1 MKRFWAFVYNGLVI
15 PGFWLLFHMGALFNR
30 KIRRGITGRRGLF
43 LQLGQRTGALKHKR
57 RIWFHSS
64 SLGEFEQA
72 KPIIAALRKKYDSI
86 DILVTFFSP
95 SGYEHAR
102 NYKLADLITYI
113 PFDTAR
119 NARRFL
125 DLLRPDVAVMVRY
138 DIWPNHVWELARRK
152 IPTLIANATLRKES
166 LRLRWPFRNF
176 HYHVYESLS
185 SILTVS
191 ENDVEAFKMFGLT
204 GPELIA
210 VGETRYDQVWQR
222 SEEAR
227 VRHLI
232 PDSVLRNRRVFVL
245 GSSWEEDEDV
255 VLSAFR
261 TIAKAD
267 PAMLMILVPHEP
279 TVETLERLEVRL
291 TYLGL
296 RTIRFSDLNDYSLEP
311 VIIVDSVGILMTL
324 YQYADVAFVGGSF
337 RQGVH
342 NMLEPAVYGI
352 PVLYG
357 PKHQNSQE
365 AVELALRGGGF
376 VIHDEQGC
384 AKTLQRLFLDHEFR
398 KRAGSV
404 SLSLVRENI
413 GATNRF
419 LDYLCPH
426 LKLPS

>member
-1 MKRFWAFVYNGLVI
+1 MKRFWAFAYNAFVI
-15 PGFWLLFHMGALFNR
+15 PGFWLLFHMAALFNS
-30 KIRRGITGRRGLF
+30 KIRRGIAGRQGLL
-43 LQLGQRTGALKHKR
+43 LQLERKAGALAKRR

-138 DIWPNHVWELARRK
+138 DVWPNHVWELARRK
-152 IPTLIANATLRKES
+152 IPTLIANATLRKDS

-191 ENDVEAFKMFGLT
+191 ENDVEAFRKFRLT
-204 GPELIA
+204 GPELTA

-227 VRHLI
+227 MRHLI
-232 PDSVLRNRRVFVL
+232 PESVLRNRRVFVL

-255 VLSAFR
+255 VLPAFR
-261 TIAKAD
+261 TIAKGD

-279 TVETLERLEVRL
+279 TVETLERLEVHL

-337 RQGVH
+337 RQGIH
-342 NMLEPAVYGI
+342 NVLEPAVYGI

-365 AVELALRGGGF
+365 AMELANRGGSF
-376 VIHDEQGC
+376 VVHDEQEC
-384 AKTLQRLFLDHEFR
+384 VKALQRLFLDREFR
-398 KRAGSV
+398 KKAGAV

-419 LDYLCPH
+419 LEYLCPH
-426 LKLPS
+426 LKFPS

>member
-1 MKRFWAFVYNGLVI
+1 MKRFWLLTYNALVI
-15 PGFWLLFHMGALFNR
+15 PGFWLLFHFAALFNS

-43 LQLGQRTGALKHKR
+43 LQLKRQAEALTKKR
-57 RIWFHSS
+57 RVWFHSS

-72 KPIIAALRKKYDSI
+72 KPIIAALRKNYDSI

-138 DIWPNHVWELARRK
+138 DVWPNHVWELARRK
-152 IPTLIANATLRKES
+152 IPTLIANATLRKDS

-191 ENDVEAFKMFGLT
+191 ENDVNAFRQFGLT
-204 GPELIA
+204 KPELTA

-227 VRHLI
+227 LRHLI
-232 PDSVLRNRRVFVL
+232 PASVLRNRRVFVL

-255 VLSAFR
+255 VLPAFR

-267 PAMLMILVPHEP
+267 PTMLMILVPHEP
-279 TVETLERLEVRL
+279 TIEVLERLEVRL

-311 VIIVDSVGILMTL
+311 VVIVDSVGILMTL
-324 YQYADVAFVGGSF
+324 YQYADIAFVGGSF
-337 RQGVH
+337 RQGIH
-342 NMLEPAVYGI
+342 NVLEPAVYGI

-365 AVELALRGGGF
+365 AVELAGSGGGF
-376 VIHDEQGC
+376 VIHDEEEC
-384 AKTLQRLFLDHEFR
+384 VTTLQRLFLDPEYR
-398 KRAGSV
+398 KQAGTF

-419 LDYLCPH
+419 LDYLVPH
-426 LKLPS
+426 LKFPS